1 VGEVTSY
8 PNGTFC
14 WVDLGTPDLD
24 GARRFYEGLLGWRAE
39 QVETPDPGVYLV
51 ARIDGKD
58 VAGLHDHSEGGAH
71 DWDSY
76 VAVDDLDAALAAA
89 RELGGEVEYGPH
101 DIPGSARM
109 GVIRDGG
116 EARVCL
122 WESQGFTGARLVN
135 ETGTWTWSDLS
146 TRAPDAAEAFYG
158 NLFGWTFQEVAP
170 GYRSI
175 SMGDLLIGGMR
186 TMGEREAAT
195 PPSWVPYFVVGDGK
209 QAATR
214 VEELGGQVVVPP
226 MDVPAGRFLVV
237 ADPQGST
244 LGLVE
249 MGPGGPSRGLDRVGE
264 IRPPG

>member
-14 WVDLGTPDLD
+14 WVDLGTTDLE
-24 GARRFYEGLLGWRAE
+24 AAKRFYEALLGWRAE

-51 ARIDGKD
+51 ARVDGKD
-58 VAGLHDHSEGGAH
+58 VAGLHDHSQGGAH

-76 VAVDDLDAALAAA
+76 IAVDDLDATLAAVGK
-89 RELGGEVEYGPH
+89 LGGAVEYGPH

-109 GVIRDGG
+109 ATITDGG
-116 EARVCL
+116 GARVCL
-122 WESQGFTGARLVN
+122 WQSKGFAGARLVN

-146 TRAPDAAEAFYG
+146 TRDPDDAEAFYG
-158 NLFGWTFQEVAP
+158 NLFGWTFRELAP

-186 TMGEREAAT
+186 TMGEGQAGA
-195 PPSWVPYFVVGDGK
+195 PPAWVPYFVAEDAER
-209 QAATR
+209 AAAR
-214 VEELGGQVVVPP
+214 VEELGGRVVVPP
-226 MDVPAGRFLVV
+226 TEVPAGRFLVV
-237 ADPQGST
+237 ADPPGSV

-249 MGPGGPSRGLDRVGE
+249 MGPGGPSGGLDR
-264 IRPPG
+264 